1 MLKSDVLWP
10 KSRRF
15 KSKTEW
21 EPIGFF
27 SEALCNSL
35 YFDLKL
41 GFFSS
46 TAINVL
52 SDGFAAFLYNGGKMR
67 MIIND
72 ILSAEDKETI
82 VKAKSD
88 DVFLSAFNLEDIQNI
103 KEVLSERG
111 THFFECLSWL
121 IRNNRLEIK
130 IIRPIDSC
138 GISHSKIGVFSD
150 AINKVAFD
158 GSCNFSRTALIEN
171 QESISAFCD
180 WDGESD
186 DVRVSDIVKEFE
198 LTFSE
203 QDDTVEYLEVSEL
216 QSRIINNFE
225 NKEVEELLKDEEQI
239 IKKNIDGNLPLT
251 VVSALLRTQN
261 RIKAIIEKIS
271 QEKRAQALN

>member
-88 DVFLSAFNLEDIQNI
+88 DMFLSAFDLEDIQNI
-103 KEVLSERG
+103 KEG
-111 THFFECLSWL
+111 
-121 IRNNRLEIK
+121 K
-130 IIRPIDSC
+130 I
-138 GISHSKIGVFSD
+138 
-150 AINKVAFD
+150 
-158 GSCNFSRTALIEN
+158 
-171 QESISAFCD
+171 
-180 WDGESD
+180 
-186 DVRVSDIVKEFE
+186 
-198 LTFSE
+198 
-203 QDDTVEYLEVSEL
+203 
-216 QSRIINNFE
+216 
-225 NKEVEELLKDEEQI
+225 LL
-239 IKKNIDGNLPLT
+239 
-251 VVSALLRTQN
+251 
-261 RIKAIIEKIS
+261 
-271 QEKRAQALN
+271 